1 MNGTVLLLW
10 RCMSL
15 INILSADVPAHI
27 DRLLVIVVERVKLT
41 GSSCLTLI
49 VINCLSSTA
58 QINHF

>member
-1 MNGTVLLLW
+1 
-10 RCMSL
+10 MSL